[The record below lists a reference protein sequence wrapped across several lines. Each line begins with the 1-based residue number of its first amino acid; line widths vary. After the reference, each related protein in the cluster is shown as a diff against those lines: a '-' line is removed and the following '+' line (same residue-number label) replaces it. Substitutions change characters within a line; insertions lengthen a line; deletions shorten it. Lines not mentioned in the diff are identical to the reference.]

1 MRKNTVRFVKE
12 GGADAVKPEGGDV
25 WQTCR
30 KGRGSKHMMKKVMTM
45 ALSLMLLL
53 GQHSRRPMQKL
64 RLHLSP
70 TARG

>member
-12 GGADAVKPEGGDV
+12 GGADAVKPEGVDV

-53 GQHSRRPMQKL
+53 GAAF
-64 RLHLSP
+64 P
-70 TARG
+70 TVNA